1 MSKYIIKNCPAFM
14 KPSYCKNQCSYSIA
28 NERDSEL
35 TYKFEFDEDSK
46 CQDCTDCILKQIVS
60 RLNNF
65 AEDYGL
71 DAGFYADE
79 LLSYLDIQEVE

>member
-1 MSKYIIKNCPAFM
+1 MSNKYIIKNCPC
-14 KPSYCKNQCSYSIA
+14 Y
-28 NERDSEL
+28 
-35 TYKFEFDEDSK
+35 
-46 CQDCTDCILKQIVS
+46 DCGFCTGSNINTRICRNYTDCVMKQIVS

-79 LLSYLDIQEVE
+79 LLSYLNIQEVE

>member
-1 MSKYIIKNCPAFM
+1 MSYVIRNCPAIYGVFLDG
-14 KPSYCKNQCSYSIA
+14 CKKDHY
-28 NERDSEL
+28 
-35 TYKFEFDEDSK
+35 EDGTVL
-46 CQDCTDCILKQIVS
+46 CQDCTDCVMKQIVS